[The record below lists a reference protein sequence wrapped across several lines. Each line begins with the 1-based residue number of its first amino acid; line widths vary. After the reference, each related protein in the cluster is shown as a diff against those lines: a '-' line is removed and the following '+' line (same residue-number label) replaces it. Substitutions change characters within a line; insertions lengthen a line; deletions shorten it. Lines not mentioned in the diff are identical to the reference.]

1 MKERRKNKFESK
13 NGMIIVDA
21 TGKTL
26 KTIYPPLGIGNNRKL
41 IARRQSSLV
50 ALSSYKNMKKMVSV
64 IEKELGLKVPMS
76 LIRKGPDGVYPPIG
90 IKIDDK
96 IVKVIKPNGKK

>member
-21 TGKTL
+21 TGKTQ
-26 KTIYPPLGIGNNRKL
+26 KTTYPPIGIGYNRKL
-41 IARRQSSLV
+41 MARRQPSPV
-50 ALSSYKNMKKMVSV
+50 ALSSYKNMKKMVAV
-64 IEKELGLKVPMS
+64 IEKELGIKVPMS
-76 LIRKGPDGVYPPIG
+76 LVRKGPDGAYPPIG

>member
-1 MKERRKNKFESK
+1 MKERRNNKFESK

-41 IARRQSSLV
+41 MARHKSSLV
-50 ALSSYKNMKKMVSV
+50 ALSSYKNMKNVVSV
-64 IEKELGLKVPMS
+64 IEKELGIKVPMS

-96 IVKVIKPNGKK
+96 IVKVIRPNGKK

>member
-64 IEKELGLKVPMS
+64 IEKELGIKVPMS